1 MAMFEFSRID
11 HRDQHWTHCECVL
24 CRGREAERRMP
35 PLAQGTVKLL
45 RDRGHCVAVR
55 AISSG
60 SLRYRLDGERERTA
74 FELSNRLRRLH
85 GVG

>member
-1 MAMFEFSRID
+1 MFEFSRID

-24 CRGREAERRMP
+24 CRGREAERRIP
-35 PLAQGTVKLL
+35 PMAQGAVQML
-45 RDRGHCVAVR
+45 RDRGHAVTIR
-55 AISSG
+55 RNRNG
-60 SLRYRLDGERERTA
+60 SLRYTLDGERERSA